1 MYECTDFAFQNI
13 IVDGGHRKKIIK
25 TYKERRENSPSQ
37 FVPVQARRKVDFLEL
52 EAMPNP
58 RGWEQEDPQGQQ
70 TSGQGNKSNKGP
82 QRRWEKAA
90 RKVSSTETLG
100 KHRKHS
106 CWQGSLSLPTH
117 PRNRMSP
124 SRISKNL
131 QIHPLSEAWVSI
143 PVNSCLRSLKSSG
156 GETGRRCDLG
166 MPRPLIP
173 DTIRM

>member
-1 MYECTDFAFQNI
+1 LRMGVTEKRSLRLT
-13 IVDGGHRKKIIK
+13 K
-25 TYKERRENSPSQ
+25 KERRENSPSW

-52 EAMPNP
+52 ETMPNP
-58 RGWEQEDPQGQQ
+58 RGWKQEGPQRQQ
-70 TSGQGNKSNKGP
+70 TSGQGNKNNKGA
-82 QRRWEKAA
+82 QRSWEKAA

-100 KHRKHS
+100 KHSKYS
-106 CWQGSLSLPTH
+106 CWQGSLYLPTH

-143 PVNSCLRSLKSSG
+143 PVNSCLRSLKPSR

-166 MPRPLIP
+166 APRPLIP
-173 DTIRM
+173 ETIRV